1 MHVPEGGPSRAARA
15 QSEAAAAA
23 VAVVAD
29 QGSHKAWR
37 RKVQGPHLLAHCVVL
52 LLGDTEPSWEL
63 VAVQEVVICAH
74 QGH

>member
-1 MHVPEGGPSRAARA
+1 MAAKA

-23 VAVVAD
+23 AVVAD

-37 RKVQGPHLLAHCVVL
+37 RKVQGPHLLAHCAVL
-52 LLGDTEPSWEL
+52 LLADTEPSWEL